1 MFSCEVGFVKPE
13 RQIYDH
19 LLLKLA
25 VPASQ
30 VLFVDDVGD
39 NVEGAER
46 RDFGRPCSNRSTT
59 FAVFSTRLFE
69 RD

>member
-39 NVEGAER
+39 NVEGAR
-46 RDFGRPCSNRSTT
+46 AAGLRA
-59 FAVFSTRLFE
+59 AVFESIDDLRRLL
-69 RD
+69 DSAV